1 MAGEIAII
9 QATKALEEAIYVASG
24 LVMDGLWTEGTL
36 AERVS
41 GSPLLK
47 ILAKV
52 VPTEF
57 QALAQKVDPLYAVRE
72 VITDSVNVANNMVD
86 AFSRSIA
93 TSLKWRSERC
103 LMLEIFQIR

>member
-47 ILAKV
+47 ILAIVLKLL
-52 VPTEF
+52 P
-57 QALAQKVDPLYAVRE
+57 
-72 VITDSVNVANNMVD
+72 
-86 AFSRSIA
+86 SRYPISIFI
-93 TSLKWRSERC
+93 RSSRVK
-103 LMLEIFQIR
+103 